1 LDYFYDFSFKITF
14 HHNSDMFACTGPF
27 TGGHAQAVWEKPYDL
42 RSIGRVL
49 ITHLRFEYTGL
60 LISPLRR

>member
-42 RSIGRVL
+42 RPIGREL
-49 ITHLRFEYTGL
+49 ITHLKFECAGV